1 MSKLYEEAEEEINE
15 SEYPGKST
23 LGREAYLK
31 GRFGN
36 KAVEKIRK
44 LRATALGSKYPKDV
58 RDMMRERDK
67 ALLRKEEV
75 NPFQFTGKGKM
86 DVRDDA
92 VRDNINTLLTGA
104 LMSCTITPYIA
115 LEKVRKVLSYYHINI
130 PGTSFMEGDRGIKV
144 FDVEQFGLK
153 YGMKNDGQIVNL
165 SSVEKDETHGPHTG
179 GENFNSMMTPG
190 TQETDEKYH
199 IYFEYK
205 MNEKGMFD
213 VFSEIVT
220 DSELE
225 DLLNDAEEDINDDGM
240 EDDRE
245 EKLNEAKRSAVK
257 IINEVIKYDLDGT
270 SGKNQNGNKI
280 VNPVERR
287 SDRGKYTNMI
297 NKPHIPD
304 RSTVG
309 RLENLPHIPDR
320 STVGRLENKPHIPD
334 RSTVGRLENKPHIPD
349 RSTVGRLENLP
360 HIPDRSTVGRLENLP
375 HIPDRSTVGRLE
387 NKPHIPDSS
396 DKSSNFTKPGGDG
409 PPPGSDP
416 FKGVTPR
423 RRGDPGYGELPSGP
437 NSIHSSTPI
446 PSTGYTLPDKKQQP
460 AQMQETSHE
469 SVNHVRRLAM
479 KHKRNDR

>member
-1 MSKLYEEAEEEINE
+1 MSKLY
-15 SEYPGKST
+15 
-23 LGREAYLK
+23 
-31 GRFGN
+31 
-36 KAVEKIRK
+36 
-44 LRATALGSKYPKDV
+44 
-58 RDMMRERDK
+58 
-67 ALLRKEEV
+67 EEV

-92 VRDNINTLLTGA
+92 VRDNINSLLTSA
-104 LMSCTITPYIA
+104 LMACTLTPYIA
-115 LEKVRKVLSYYHINI
+115 LEKVRKVLAYFHISI

-245 EKLNEAKRSAVK
+245 EKLDEAKRSAVK

-297 NKPHIPD
+297 NKPF
-304 RSTVG
+304 
-309 RLENLPHIPDR
+309 
-320 STVGRLENKPHIPD
+320 GRLENKPFTPD
-334 RSTVGRLENKPHIPD
+334 KATVDATLGAEVKKPF
-349 RSTVGRLENLP
+349 T
-360 HIPDRSTVGRLENLP
+360 
-375 HIPDRSTVGRLE
+375 
-387 NKPHIPDSS
+387 PDSS

-409 PPPGSDP
+409 PSPGSDP
-416 FKGVTPR
+416 FRGVTPR
-423 RRGDPGYGELPSGP
+423 RRDDPGYGELPSGP